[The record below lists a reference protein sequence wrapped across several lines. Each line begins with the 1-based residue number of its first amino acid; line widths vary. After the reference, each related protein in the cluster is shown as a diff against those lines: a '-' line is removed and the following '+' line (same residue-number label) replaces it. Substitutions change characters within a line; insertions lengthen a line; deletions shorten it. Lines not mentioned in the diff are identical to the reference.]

1 MSIRHPFFY
10 HQTFAMLLKMK
21 TVLSFTFS
29 LMILTTSAQIKILVF
44 SKTAGFRHSSI
55 VPGKPAIIKLGQENG
70 FAVDTTEDASR
81 FTDAVLK
88 NYNAVVF
95 LNTTGDVL
103 NNMQQAAFERY
114 IQSGG
119 GFMGIHAAT
128 DCEYNWPWY
137 GKLVGAYFK
146 GHPKT
151 QTAKLNVVDKSHIST
166 YHLPDVWER
175 VDEWYNFKVA
185 PKKEDVNI
193 LVTIDETS
201 YQGGDNNGWHPMVWY
216 HEYDGGRAFYTEFG
230 HTDESFADPNYL
242 KHILGGIKYAIGKG
256 NKPDYSKARS
266 QNAPEDDRFTKNVLA
281 GGMFDEPTEIA
292 ILPNLDILV
301 SQRKGELIYYNQ
313 TTKKATQ
320 VAKLNVYHKSGVPGV
335 NAEEGFM
342 GITAD
347 PDYAKNYFIYA
358 YYAPVDTSVNRLS
371 RFIFKDGQL
380 DLKSEKVILDVAST
394 RKICCH
400 TGGSLTFGNDRNL
413 YLSTGDNST
422 PFNQPNSKYTLD
434 GYGPMDNR
442 PGFEQWDARR
452 SSSNTNDLRG
462 KVLRIKVDEQGNY
475 TIPEGNLFSPGT
487 PKTRP
492 EIYTMGTR
500 NSYRISVDKKTN
512 YLYWGDVGPD
522 AQEDNPTERGSRG
535 YDEMN
540 QAKKA
545 GYFGWP
551 LFIGNNYPYRQFDYE
566 TGKVGNFY
574 DPKKP
579 LNLSKNNTGL
589 VELPPVSPAFIYY
602 PYAASPDFPEVGTG
616 GRNAMAG
623 PTYHSEYFPSATRY
637 PSYYDNKVLF
647 YEWMRGFFKWVT
659 LDKDGNYEKME
670 SFVSHLKFNNAIDVE
685 VGPDGKLYGVEYG
698 TGWFTKNADASLF
711 RIDFNGGNRSPK
723 TKIAVNK
730 TTGALPF
737 TVNASAEGTS
747 DPDKDAITYIW
758 HFGSA
763 VQKASSSPN
772 ASFTFTKAGDYT
784 IYVEAKDAKG
794 AVSKSEVLKVYAG
807 NEAPNVTVKNVGSN
821 NFYFPGIPVP
831 YEVLINDKEDGTSEK
846 GTIDNKS
853 IYVKVDYMSGT
864 DKAQVM
870 GHQIITAAM
879 EGKNLAATLD
889 CKVCHK
895 ENEKSIG
902 PAYKQVAQR
911 YQNDSKAKTYL
922 TNKIIKGGGGVWGET
937 AMAAHPDLKP
947 SDAEMI
953 VDWILGL
960 NKKEEPSLPSKGTIT
975 PTEKDMGRGNIMQIT
990 ATYTDKGGKGLRP
1003 QSGVG
1008 NLVLKSPVISVDANS
1023 SAEKVTIAEFGGRK
1037 LAVVTDQTGF
1047 LRFNNLN
1054 LSNVAALEM
1063 NYMMRAVPDFGFVI
1077 SSHVNSADGQLLGEV
1092 KIGHDADPK
1101 ANKVTVPLSNVPS
1114 GPFNLVMKITKSNPK
1129 ESQTVAITSMKLIA
1143 K

>member
-1 MSIRHPFFY
+1 MLSKIKTCLSVILSLFVLTASG
-10 HQTFAMLLKMK
+10 QT
-21 TVLSFTFS
+21 
-29 LMILTTSAQIKILVF
+29 KILVF

-55 VPGKPAIIKLGQENG
+55 VPGKPAIMKLGKENG
-70 FAVDTTEDASR
+70 FVVDTTEDASK

-88 NYNAVVF
+88 EYNAVVF

-103 NNMQQAAFERY
+103 NIIQQAAFERY

-146 GHPKT
+146 GHPKN
-151 QTAKLNVVDKSHIST
+151 QKAKLNVINKSHPST
-166 YHLPDVWER
+166 SHLPDVWER
-175 VDEWYNFKVA
+175 VDEWYNFKKA
-185 PKKEDVNI
+185 PSKEEVNV

-201 YQGGDNNGWHPMVWY
+201 YQGGDNGAWHPMVWY
-216 HEYDGGRAFYTEFG
+216 HDYDGGRAYYTEFG

-242 KHILGGIKYAIGKG
+242 KHILGGIQYAIGNG
-256 NKPDYSKARS
+256 SKPDYSKART
-266 QNAPEDDRFTKNVLA
+266 QNAPEDDRFTKNILA
-281 GGMFDEPTEIA
+281 GGVFDEPTEIA

-301 SQRKGELIYYNQ
+301 SQRKGELTYYNQ
-313 TTKKATQ
+313 QTKKATQ
-320 VAKLNVYHKSGVPGV
+320 VAKLNVYHKSGVRDV

-347 PDYAKNYFIYA
+347 PDYAKNNFIYV
-358 YYAPVDTSVNRLS
+358 YYAPIDTSVNRLS
-371 RFIFKDGQL
+371 RFVFKDGKL

-442 PGFEQWDARR
+442 QGFEQWDARR
-452 SSSNTNDLRG
+452 SSANTNDLRG

-475 TIPEGNLFSPGT
+475 TIPEGNLFPPGT

-500 NSYRISVDKKTN
+500 NSYRIAVDKKTN

-522 AQEDNPTERGSRG
+522 AQDDHPNERGTRG

-545 GYFGWP
+545 GFFGWP
-551 LFIGNNYPYRQFDYE
+551 LFVGNNYPYRQFDYE
-566 TGKVGNFY
+566 TGKVGDYF

-602 PYAASPDFPEVGTG
+602 PYAASAEFPEVGSG

-659 LDKDGNYEKME
+659 LDKEGNYEKME
-670 SFVSHLKFNNAIDVE
+670 SFVPHIKFNNAIDVE
-685 VGPDGKLYGVEYG
+685 VGPDGRLYGVEYG
-698 TGWFTKNADASLF
+698 TGWFSKNNDAALF
-711 RIDFNGGNRSPK
+711 RIDYNGGNRAPK
-723 TKIAVNK
+723 TAIKVDKKSGSI
-730 TTGALPF
+730 PF
-737 TVNASAEGTS
+737 TVKVSAEGSS
-747 DPDKDAITYIW
+747 DPDKDALNYVW
-758 HFGSA
+758 HFGSV
-763 VQKASSSPN
+763 VQKATTSNN
-772 ASFTFTKAGDYT
+772 ASFTFTKAGDYN
-784 IYVEAKDAKG
+784 IYVEVKDAKG
-794 AVSKSEVLKVYAG
+794 ATTKSEVIKIYAG
-807 NEAPNVTVKNVGSN
+807 NEAPTVTVKNVNSN
-821 NFYFPGIPVP
+821 SFYFPGIPVP

-846 GTIDNKS
+846 GSVDKKS
-853 IYVKVDYMSGT
+853 IFVKVDYISGM
-864 DKAQVM
+864 DRAQVM

-911 YQNDSKAKTYL
+911 YQNDAKAKTYL

-953 VDWILGL
+953 VEWILGL
-960 NKKEEPSLPSKGTIT
+960 NKTAAPSLPSKGSIT
-975 PTEKDMGRGNIMQIT
+975 PTAKDLGNGNLMQIT
-990 ATYTDKGGKGLRP
+990 ATYTDKGGKGIRP

-1008 NLVLKSPVISVDANS
+1008 NLILRSPIISVDANNGVD
-1023 SAEKVTIAEFGGRK
+1023 KVAIAEFDGK
-1037 LAVVTDQTGF
+1037 KIAVSTDRIGLIHF
-1047 LRFNNLN
+1047 DNVN
-1054 LSNVAALEM
+1054 LSNVTLVDI
-1063 NYMMRAVPDFGFVI
+1063 NYMMQAVPDIGYTI
-1077 SSHVNSADGQLLGEV
+1077 SLHVDGANGKQLGAV
-1092 KIGHDADPK
+1092 KIGHDVDPK
-1101 ANKVTVPLSNVPS
+1101 ATKASIVLNDVPAQ
-1114 GPFNLVMKITKSNPK
+1114 PFNLYVKITKADAK
-1129 ESQTVAITSMKLIA
+1129 ETQYLAIGSLHLLVK
-1143 K
+1143 

>member
-1 MSIRHPFFY
+1 
-10 HQTFAMLLKMK
+10 MLPKMK
-21 TVLSFTFS
+21 SLLSIVLS
-29 LMILTTSAQIKILVF
+29 LMVLTTSAQTKILVF

-55 VPGKPAIIKLGQENG
+55 IPGKPAIIKLGKENG
-70 FAVDTTEDASR
+70 FSVDTTEDASK

-88 NYNAVVF
+88 EYNAIVF

-103 NNMQQAAFERY
+103 NNFQQAAFERY
-114 IQSGG
+114 IQAGG

-151 QTAKLNVVDKSHIST
+151 QSAKLNVIDKSHIST
-166 YHLPDVWER
+166 AHLPDVWER
-175 VDEWYNFKVA
+175 VDEWYNFKKA
-185 PKKEDVNI
+185 PSKEDVTV
-193 LVTIDETS
+193 LVTIDEGS

-216 HEYDGGRAFYTEFG
+216 HNYDGGRAYYTEFG

-242 KHILGGIKYAIGKG
+242 KHILGGIKYAIGNGVKL
-256 NKPDYSKARS
+256 DYGKATT
-266 QNAPEDDRFTKNVLA
+266 QNVPEDDRFTKNVLA

-301 SQRKGELIYYNQ
+301 SQRKGELMYYNHV
-313 TTKKATQ
+313 TKKADQ
-320 VAKLNVYHKSGVPGV
+320 VAKLNVYQKSGTPGV

-347 PDYAKNYFIYA
+347 PDYAKNHFIYT

-371 RFIFKDGQL
+371 RFVFKDGQL
-380 DLKSEKVILDVAST
+380 DFTSEKVILDVAST

-422 PFNQPNSKYTLD
+422 PFNQPNSKFTLD

-475 TIPEGNLFSPGT
+475 SIPEGNLFPPGT

-492 EIYTMGTR
+492 EIYAMGTR
-500 NSYRISVDKKTN
+500 NSYRIAVDKKTN

-522 AQEDNPTERGSRG
+522 AQEDNPSTRGPRG

-566 TGKVGNFY
+566 TGKVGDFF

-623 PTYHSEYFPSATRY
+623 PTYHSEFYPSSTRY

-647 YEWMRGFFKWVT
+647 YEWIRGFFKWVT

-670 SFVSHLKFNNAIDVE
+670 PFMPHLKFNSAIDIE
-685 VGPDGKLYGVEYG
+685 VGPDGRLYGVEYG
-698 TGWFTKNADASLF
+698 TGWFTKNADAALF
-711 RIDFNGGNRSPK
+711 RIDYNGGNRAPK
-723 TKIAVNK
+723 PVVSVNK
-730 TTGALPF
+730 TTGAIPF
-737 TVNASAEGTS
+737 TVKVSAEGTT
-747 DPDKDAITYIW
+747 DPDKDALTYVW
-758 HFGSA
+758 HFGA
-763 VQKASSSPN
+763 VTQKASTSPN
-772 ASFTFTKAGDYT
+772 AGFTFTKPGDYS
-784 IYVEAKDAKG
+784 IYVEVKDAKG
-794 AVSKSEVLKVYAG
+794 AVTKSEVLKVYAG
-807 NEAPNVTVKNVGSN
+807 NEAPTVTVKNVGNS
-821 NFYFPGIPVP
+821 NFYFPGVPVP
-831 YEVLINDKEDGTSEK
+831 YEVLINDKEDGTTEK

-853 IYVKVDYMSGT
+853 VYVKVDYVSGT
-864 DKAQVM
+864 DKAQVV
-870 GHQIITAAM
+870 GHQIITSAM

-911 YQNDSKAKTYL
+911 YQNDSKAKAYL

-960 NKKEEPSLPSKGTIT
+960 NKKEEPSLPSKGSIT

-1008 NLVLKSPVISVDANS
+1008 NLILKSPVISVDANS
-1023 SAEKVTIAEFGGRK
+1023 SLEKVTIAEFGGRK
-1037 LAVVTDQTGF
+1037 LAIVTDQTGL

-1077 SSHVNSADGQLLGEV
+1077 SWHVNSADGQLLGEA

-1101 ANKVTVPLSNVPS
+1101 VNKVTVPLSNVPS
-1114 GPFNLVMKITKSNPK
+1114 EAFNMVMKITKSNPK
-1129 ESQTVAITSMKLIA
+1129 ESQMVAITSMKLIA

>member
-1 MSIRHPFFY
+1 MSS
-10 HQTFAMLLKMK
+10 KMK
-21 TVLSFTFS
+21 LLLSYVLS
-29 LMILTTSAQIKILVF
+29 LLVLTTSAQTKVLVF

-55 VPGKPAIIKLGQENG
+55 LPGKLAMIKLANENG
-70 FAVDTTEDASR
+70 FSVDTTEDASK
-81 FTDAVLK
+81 FSDAVLK
-88 NYNAVVF
+88 EYGAVVF

-103 NNMQQAAFERY
+103 NIFQQAAFERY
-114 IQSGG
+114 IQAGG

-146 GHPKT
+146 GHPKN
-151 QTAKLNVVDKSHIST
+151 QKAKLNVIDKSHIST
-166 YHLPDVWER
+166 AHLPDIWER
-175 VDEWYNFKVA
+175 VDEWYNFKKA
-185 PKKEDVNI
+185 PSKEEVTV

-201 YQGGDNNGWHPMVWY
+201 YQGGENNGWHPMVWY
-216 HEYDGGRAFYTEFG
+216 HGYDGGRAFYTEFG

-242 KHILGGIKYAIGKG
+242 KHILGGIKYAIGNG
-256 NKPDYSKARS
+256 SKPDYSKVKTP
-266 QNAPEDDRFTKNVLA
+266 NVPEDDRFTKNILA

-292 ILPNLDILV
+292 VLPNLDILV
-301 SQRKGELIYYNQ
+301 SQRKGELMYYNHI
-313 TTKKATQ
+313 TKKASQ
-320 VAKLNVYHKSGVPGV
+320 VAKLNVYHKSGVAGV

-342 GITAD
+342 GLTAD
-347 PDYAKNYFIYA
+347 PDYAKNNFIYV

-371 RFIFKDGQL
+371 RFIFKNGTL
-380 DLKSEKVILDVAST
+380 DFTSEKIILDVAST

-413 YLSTGDNST
+413 YVSTGDNST
-422 PFNQPNSKYTLD
+422 PFNQPHSTYKLD

-462 KVLRIKVDEQGNY
+462 KVLRIKVDEKGNY
-475 TIPEGNLFSPGT
+475 SIPEGNLFPPGT
-487 PKTRP
+487 AKTRP
-492 EIYTMGTR
+492 EIYAMGTR

-522 AQEDNPTERGSRG
+522 AQEDNPNERGPRG

-551 LFIGNNYPYRQFDYE
+551 LFIGNNYPYREFDYA
-566 TGKVGNFY
+566 TGKVGAFF

-602 PYAASPDFPEVGTG
+602 PYAASSDFPEVGTG

-623 PTYHSEYFPSATRY
+623 PTYHSEYFPAPTRY

-659 LDKDGNYEKME
+659 LDKEGNYEKME
-670 SFVSHLKFNNAIDVE
+670 PFLPHLKFNNTIDVE
-685 VGPDGKLYGVEYG
+685 LGRDGKLYGVEYG
-698 TGWFTKNADASLF
+698 TGWFTKNGDASLF
-711 RIDFNGGNRSPK
+711 RIDYNGGNRAPK
-723 TKIAVNK
+723 PVLSIDKK
-730 TTGALPF
+730 TGSVPF
-737 TVNASAEGTS
+737 TVKVNAVGTT
-747 DPDKDAITYIW
+747 DPDKDALTFIW
-758 HFGSA
+758 HFGNV
-763 VQKASSSPN
+763 VQKPSSSPN
-772 ASFTFTKAGDYT
+772 ASFTFNKAGGYN
-784 IYVEAKDAKG
+784 IYAEVKDAKG
-794 AVSKSEVLKVYAG
+794 AVTKSEVLKVYAG
-807 NEAPNVTVKNVGSN
+807 NEAPSVMVKNVGDNS
-821 NFYFPGIPVP
+821 FYFPGIPVS
-831 YEVLINDKEDGTSEK
+831 YEVLIQDKEDGTSEK
-846 GTIDNKS
+846 GTIDHKS
-853 IYVKVDYMSGT
+853 VHVTVDYISGT
-864 DKAQVM
+864 DKAQVV

-902 PAYKQVAQR
+902 PTYKQVAQR
-911 YQNDSKAKTYL
+911 YQNDVKAKTYL

-960 NKKEEPSLPSKGTIT
+960 NKKEDPGLPAKGVVIAS
-975 PTEKDMGRGNIMQIT
+975 EKDLDKGNIMQIT

-1008 NLVLKSPVISVDANS
+1008 NLILKSPLISVDDNS
-1023 SAEKVTIAEFGGRK
+1023 SVEKVTIAEFGGKK
-1037 LAVVTDQTGF
+1037 LAIANEQTG
-1047 LRFNNLN
+1047 LLYFNNLN
-1054 LSNVAALEM
+1054 LANVVSLEM
-1063 NYMMRAVPDFGFVI
+1063 NYMMQEVPDVGYII
-1077 SSHVNSADGQLLGEV
+1077 SWHAHSVHGPTLGEV
-1092 KIGHDADPK
+1092 TIGHDTNIK
-1101 ANKVTVPLSNVPS
+1101 VNKITVPLHNIPS
-1114 GPFNLVMKITKSNPK
+1114 GKFNLIMKITKANPK
-1129 ESQTVAITSMKLIA
+1129 ESQMFAISSFKLMA

>member
-1 MSIRHPFFY
+1 
-10 HQTFAMLLKMK
+10 ML
-21 TVLSFTFS
+21 
-29 LMILTTSAQIKILVF
+29 LTTSAQTKILVF

-55 VPGKPAIIKLGQENG
+55 VPGKPAIIKLGKENG
-70 FAVDTTEDASR
+70 FAVDTTEDATK

-88 NYNAVVF
+88 EYNAVVF

-103 NNMQQAAFERY
+103 NHIQQAAFERY

-151 QTAKLNVVDKSHIST
+151 QSAKLNVIDKSHIST
-166 YHLPDVWER
+166 SHLPDVWER
-175 VDEWYNFKVA
+175 VDEWYNFKKA
-185 PKKEDVNI
+185 PSKEDVTV
-193 LVTIDETS
+193 LVTIDEGS

-216 HEYDGGRAFYTEFG
+216 HDYDGGRAFYTEFG

-242 KHILGGIKYAIGKG
+242 KHILGGIKYAIGIG
-256 NKPDYSKARS
+256 TKPDYSKAKTL
-266 QNAPEDDRFTKNVLA
+266 NAPEDDRFTKNVLA
-281 GGMFDEPTEIA
+281 GAVFDEPTEIA
-292 ILPNLDILV
+292 ILPNLDILI
-301 SQRKGELIYYNQ
+301 SQRKGELLYYNNA
-313 TTKKATQ
+313 TKKITQ
-320 VAKLNVYHKSGVPGV
+320 AAKLEVYHKSGVSGV

-347 PDYAKNYFIYA
+347 PDYAKNHFIYA

-371 RFIFKDGQL
+371 RFVFKDGKL

-413 YLSTGDNST
+413 YLSTGNNST
-422 PFNQPNSKYTLD
+422 PFNQPDSKYKLD

-475 TIPEGNLFSPGT
+475 TIPEGNLFPPGT
-487 PKTRP
+487 AKTRP
-492 EIYTMGTR
+492 EIYAMGTR
-500 NSYRISVDKKTN
+500 NSYRIAVDKKTN

-522 AQEDNPTERGSRG
+522 AQEDKPEERGPRG

-566 TGKVGNFY
+566 TGKVGDFF

-623 PTYHSEYFPSATRY
+623 PTYHSEYFPSVTRY

-659 LDKDGNYEKME
+659 LDKEGNYEKME
-670 SFVSHLKFNNAIDVE
+670 SFVPHLKFNNAIDVE
-685 VGPDGKLYGVEYG
+685 VGPDGRLYGVEYG
-698 TGWFTKNADASLF
+698 TGWFTKNADATLF
-711 RIDFNGGNRSPK
+711 RIDYNGGNRAPK
-723 TKIAVNK
+723 PKISIDR
-730 TTGALPF
+730 TTGSLPF
-737 TVNASAEGTS
+737 TVKASAEGTT
-747 DPDKDAITYIW
+747 DPDKDPITYTW
-758 HFGSA
+758 HFGA
-763 VQKASSSPN
+763 VVQQSGSSPM
-772 ASFTFTKAGDYT
+772 SRFTFTKPGEYV
-784 IYVEAKDAKG
+784 IYVEAKDSKG
-794 AVSKSEVLKVYAG
+794 ASTKSEVLKVYAG
-807 NEAPNVTVKNVGSN
+807 NEAPQVSVKNVNSN
-821 NFYFPGIPVP
+821 SFYFPGIPVP
-831 YEVLINDKEDGTSEK
+831 YEVLINDKEDGTTEK

-853 IYVKVDYMSGT
+853 VYVKVDYISGT

-902 PAYKQVAQR
+902 PAYRQVAQK
-911 YQNDSKAKTYL
+911 YQNDTKAKSYL
-922 TNKIIKGGGGVWGET
+922 ANKIIKGGGGVWGET
-937 AMAAHPDLKP
+937 AMAAHPDLKT

-960 NKKEEPSLPSKGTIT
+960 NKKEEPSLPAKGSIT
-975 PTEKDMGRGNIMQIT
+975 PTEKDMSKGNMMQIT

-1008 NLVLKSPVISVDANS
+1008 NLILKSPVISVDANS
-1023 SAEKVTIAEFGGRK
+1023 STEKITIAEFGGRK
-1037 LAVVTDQTGF
+1037 LAVATDVTG
-1047 LRFNNLN
+1047 LLHFNDVN
-1054 LSNVAALEM
+1054 LSNVSSIEM
-1063 NYMMRAVPDFGFVI
+1063 NYMMQAVPDFGYVI
-1077 SSHVNSADGQLLGEV
+1077 SWHVNSASGPTLGEV
-1092 KIGHDADPK
+1092 KIGHDTDAK
-1101 ANKVTVPLSNVPS
+1101 VNKVTVPLSNVPS
-1114 GPFNLVMKITKSNPK
+1114 GTFNLVMKITKSNPK
-1129 ESQTVAITSMKLIA
+1129 ESQFLAVTTMKLIA

>member
-1 MSIRHPFFY
+1 
-10 HQTFAMLLKMK
+10 
-21 TVLSFTFS
+21 
-29 LMILTTSAQIKILVF
+29 
-44 SKTAGFRHSSI
+44 
-55 VPGKPAIIKLGQENG
+55 
-70 FAVDTTEDASR
+70 
-81 FTDAVLK
+81 
-88 NYNAVVF
+88 
-95 LNTTGDVL
+95 
-103 NNMQQAAFERY
+103 
-114 IQSGG
+114 
-119 GFMGIHAAT
+119 
-128 DCEYNWPWY
+128 
-137 GKLVGAYFK
+137 
-146 GHPKT
+146 
-151 QTAKLNVVDKSHIST
+151 
-166 YHLPDVWER
+166 
-175 VDEWYNFKVA
+175 
-185 PKKEDVNI
+185 
-193 LVTIDETS
+193 
-201 YQGGDNNGWHPMVWY
+201 
-216 HEYDGGRAFYTEFG
+216 
-230 HTDESFADPNYL
+230 
-242 KHILGGIKYAIGKG
+242 
-256 NKPDYSKARS
+256 
-266 QNAPEDDRFTKNVLA
+266 
-281 GGMFDEPTEIA
+281 
-292 ILPNLDILV
+292 
-301 SQRKGELIYYNQ
+301 
-313 TTKKATQ
+313 
-320 VAKLNVYHKSGVPGV
+320 
-335 NAEEGFM
+335 
-342 GITAD
+342 
-347 PDYAKNYFIYA
+347 
-358 YYAPVDTSVNRLS
+358 
-371 RFIFKDGQL
+371 
-380 DLKSEKVILDVAST
+380 
-394 RKICCH
+394 
-400 TGGSLTFGNDRNL
+400 
-413 YLSTGDNST
+413 
-422 PFNQPNSKYTLD
+422 
-434 GYGPMDNR
+434 MDNR

>member
-1 MSIRHPFFY
+1 
-10 HQTFAMLLKMK
+10 MLFSCALLLI
-21 TVLSFTFS
+21 VLAS
-29 LMILTTSAQIKILVF
+29 SAQTKILVF

-55 VPGKPAIIKLGQENG
+55 IPGKPAIIQLGNENG
-70 FAVDTTEDASR
+70 FAVDTTEDATL

-88 NYNAVVF
+88 QYNAIVF

-103 NNMQQAAFERY
+103 NNVQQVALERY

-151 QTAKLNVVDKSHIST
+151 QSAKLNVIDKSHIST
-166 YHLPDVWER
+166 AHLPDVWER

-185 PKKEDVNI
+185 PKKEDVNV
-193 LVTIDETS
+193 LVTIDESS
-201 YQGGDNNGWHPMVWY
+201 YQGGENNGWHPMVWY
-216 HEYDGGRAFYTEFG
+216 HEFDGGRAYYTEFG
-230 HTDESFADPNYL
+230 HTDESFKDPNYL
-242 KHILGGIKYAIGKG
+242 KHILGGIKYAIGNG
-256 NKPDYSKARS
+256 SKPDYSKARS
-266 QNAPEDDRFTKNVLA
+266 QVAPEDDRFTKNILV

-342 GITAD
+342 GLTAD
-347 PDYAKNYFIYA
+347 PDYAKNHFIYA

-380 DLKSEKVILDVAST
+380 DYKSEKVILDVAST

-475 TIPEGNLFSPGT
+475 TIPEGNLFPPGT

-522 AQEDNPTERGSRG
+522 AQEDNLAERGPRG

-566 TGKVGNFY
+566 TGKTGDFY

-602 PYAASPDFPEVGTG
+602 PYAVSPDFPEVGSG

-623 PTYHSEYFPSATRY
+623 PTYHSEYFPNATRY

-659 LDKDGNYEKME
+659 LDKNGNYEKME
-670 SFVSHLKFNNAIDVE
+670 SFVPNLKFNNAIDVE
-685 VGPDGKLYGVEYG
+685 VGPDGRLYGVEYG

-711 RIDFNGGNRSPK
+711 RIDYNGGNRAPK
-723 TKIAVNK
+723 PMIAVNK
-730 TTGALPF
+730 TSGSIPF
-737 TVNASAEGTS
+737 TVKASAEGTT
-747 DPDKDAITYIW
+747 DPDKDQLTYIW
-758 HFGSA
+758 HFGS
-763 VQKASSSPN
+763 VIQKGSSSPL
-772 ASFTFTKAGDYT
+772 ASFTFAKAGDYN
-784 IYVEAKDAKG
+784 IYVEVKDAKG
-794 AVSKSEVLKVYAG
+794 AVTKSEVLKVYAG
-807 NEAPNVTVKNVGSN
+807 NEAPTVTVKNVGSN

-846 GTIDNKS
+846 GSIDNKS

-911 YQNDSKAKTYL
+911 YQNDSKAKAYL

-960 NKKEEPSLPSKGTIT
+960 NKKEEPSLPAKGSIT
-975 PTEKDMGRGNIMQIT
+975 PSEKNMGRGNIMQIT

-1008 NLVLKSPVISVDANS
+1008 NLILRSPVINMDANS
-1023 SAEKVTIAEFGGRK
+1023 ATNKVAIAEFGGSK
-1037 LAVVTDQTGF
+1037 LAVATDQLGWVQF
-1047 LRFNNLN
+1047 DNLN
-1054 LSNVAALEM
+1054 LSSVKSVEV
-1063 NYMMRAVPDFGFVI
+1063 NYAMQSVPDVGYTI
-1077 SSHVNSADGQLLGEV
+1077 SLHADGVNGKQLGSV
-1092 KIGHDADPK
+1092 KIGHDVDPK
-1101 ANKVTVPLSNVPS
+1101 SNKIVMLLENVPDH
-1114 GPFNLVMKITKSNPK
+1114 PFNLVMKMERASAK
-1129 ESQTVAITSMKLIA
+1129 ETQFLAITSLRLIA

>member
-1 MSIRHPFFY
+1 MRLQMNFLFSLLLSI
-10 HQTFAMLLKMK
+10 
-21 TVLSFTFS
+21 SFTTSFS
-29 LMILTTSAQIKILVF
+29 QTKVLVF

-55 VPGKPAIIKLGQENG
+55 VPGKPAIMKLGNQNG
-70 FAVDTTEDASR
+70 FSVDTTEDAAK
-81 FTDAVLK
+81 FTDANLK
-88 NYNAVVF
+88 GYNAVIF

-103 NNMQQAAFERY
+103 NHFQQAAFERY

-146 GHPKT
+146 GHPKN
-151 QTAKLNVVDKSHIST
+151 QLAKLNVIDKSHGST
-166 YHLPDVWER
+166 AHLPDVWER
-175 VDEWYNFKVA
+175 VDEWYNFKKA
-185 PKKEDVNI
+185 PSNEEVKV
-193 LVTIDETS
+193 LVTIDEKS
-201 YQGGDNNGWHPMVWY
+201 YQGGDNGDWHPMVWY
-216 HEYDGGRAFYTEFG
+216 HEFDGGRSFYTEFG
-230 HTDESFADPNYL
+230 HTNESFDDPNYL
-242 KHILGGIKYAIGKG
+242 KHILGGIKYAIGNG
-256 NKPDYSKARS
+256 AKPDYSKAKS
-266 QNAPEDDRFTKNVLA
+266 LNVPEDDRFTKNILA
-281 GGMFDEPTEIA
+281 GGAFDEPTEIA

-301 SQRKGELIYYNQ
+301 SQRKGELMYYNNATK
-313 TTKKATQ
+313 TTTQ
-320 VAKLNVYHKSGVPGV
+320 AAKLDVYHKSGVPGV

-347 PDYAKNYFIYA
+347 PDYAKNHFIYA

-371 RFIFKDGQL
+371 RFVFKDGKL
-380 DLKSEKVILDVAST
+380 DLKSEKVILDVVST

-422 PFNQPNSKYTLD
+422 PFNQPNSQFKLE

-475 TIPEGNLFSPGT
+475 SIPEGNLFPPGT

-492 EIYTMGTR
+492 EIFAMGTR

-522 AQEDNPTERGSRG
+522 AQEDNPSEKGSRG

-566 TGKVGNFY
+566 TGKAGDFF

-602 PYAASPDFPEVGTG
+602 PYAASPEFPEVGTG

-623 PTYHSEYFPSATRY
+623 PTYHSEYFPAATRY

-647 YEWMRGFFKWVT
+647 YEWIRGFFKWVT
-659 LDKDGNYEKME
+659 LDKEGNYEKME
-670 SFVSHLKFNNAIDVE
+670 SFMPHLKFNNAIDVE
-685 VGPDGKLYGVEYG
+685 VGPDGRLYGVEYG
-698 TGWFTKNADASLF
+698 TGWFTKNADAALF
-711 RIDFNGGNRSPK
+711 RIDYNGGNRAPTPVIS
-723 TKIAVNK
+723 VNK
-730 TTGALPF
+730 KTGSIPF
-737 TVNASAEGTS
+737 TVKVSAEGS
-747 DPDKDAITYIW
+747 ADPDKDPLSYVW
-758 HFGSA
+758 HFGS
-763 VQKASSSPN
+763 VIQKVSSSTQ
-772 ASFTFTKAGDYT
+772 SGFTFTQPGEYA
-784 IYVEAKDAKG
+784 IYVEVKDTKG
-794 AVSKSEVLKVYAG
+794 ATTKSEVIKVYAG
-807 NEAPNVTVKNVGSN
+807 NEAPTVSVKNVNSN
-821 NFYFPGIPVP
+821 SFYLPGVPVA
-831 YEVLINDKEDGTSEK
+831 YEVLVNDKEDGTTEK
-846 GTIDNKS
+846 GTIDSKS
-853 IYVKVDYMSGT
+853 VYVKVDYISGT
-864 DKAQVM
+864 DKAQVV
-870 GHQIITAAM
+870 GHQIITSAM
-879 EGKNLAATLD
+879 EGKNVAATLD

-902 PAYKQVAQR
+902 PAYAQVAQR
-911 YQNDSKAKTYL
+911 YQNDPKAKTYL
-922 TNKIIKGGGGVWGET
+922 ANKIIKGGGGVWGET
-937 AMAAHPDLKP
+937 AMAAHPDLKVGE
-947 SDAEMI
+947 AEMI

-960 NKKEEPSLPSKGTIT
+960 NKKEAPSLPAKGTIT
-975 PTEKDMGRGNIMQIT
+975 PSDKDMGRANIMQIT

-1008 NLVLKSPVISVDANS
+1008 NLILKSPVLTMDANS
-1023 SAEKVTIAEFGGRK
+1023 SLEKVTLAETGGRK
-1037 LAVVTDQTGF
+1037 IAVLSGQTG
-1047 LRFNNLN
+1047 LVRFNDLN
-1054 LSNVAALEM
+1054 LEHVTSLEM
-1063 NYMMRAVPDFGFVI
+1063 NYFMRAIPDYGYVI
-1077 SSHVNSADGQLLGEV
+1077 SWHIDDANGPTLGEL
-1092 KIGHDADPK
+1092 KISRDTDPK
-1101 ANKVTVPLSNVPS
+1101 TNKAVVSLHNVPN
-1114 GPFNLVMKITKSNPK
+1114 GKFNLVMKIEKGDAK
-1129 ESQTVAITSMKLIA
+1129 ETQFLGIGSLRLMA